1 MRITSAEVLV
11 SSPGRN
17 FVTLRITTEDGVTG
31 LGDATLNGRELAVAA
46 YLSEH
51 VVPLLIGRDAQQIED
66 TWQYLYRGAYW
77 RRGPVTMASIAA
89 VDTALWDIKAKVA
102 GMPLYQLLG
111 GRSREGLLVYGH
123 ASGAEL
129 PELFDSITEHL
140 EEGYRA
146 VRVQTGIPGLPSVYG
161 VASSKNAAAG
171 AGSGSDARYDY
182 EPARRSAV
190 PVEESWDT
198 RAYLRHAPTVFEA
211 VRNEFGAEL
220 PLLHDAHHRL
230 TPIQAAKL
238 GKSLEPYDLFW
249 LEDVT
254 PAENQAALRR
264 VREHTTT
271 PLAIGEVFNTIW
283 DYRELFEEQLIDYVR
298 SPVTHAGGITGLR
311 RIFDYASVYQIKSG
325 VHGPTDVSP
334 VGLAAAIHLGIAI
347 PNFGI
352 QEYMQH
358 SPTTHE
364 VFRTT
369 YSFEDGMLKPSDAP
383 GIGVDYDEIVA
394 QSFPYEAAYLPVN
407 RLLDGSMHD
416 W

>member
-1 MRITSAEVLV
+1 MRITAADVLV
-11 SSPGRN
+11 ASPGRN
-17 FVTLRITTEDGVTG
+17 FVTLRITTDDGVTG
-31 LGDATLNGRELAVAA
+31 LGDATLNGRELAVVA

-51 VVPLLIGRDAQQIED
+51 VVPLLTGRDAHRIED

-77 RRGPVTMASIAA
+77 RRGPVTMAAIAA
-89 VDTALWDIKAKVA
+89 VDTALWDIKVKVA
-102 GMPLYQLLG
+102 GLPLYQLLG
-111 GRSREGLLVYGH
+111 GRSRRGALCYGH

-129 PELFDSITEHL
+129 PELFDSIRAHQEQ
-140 EEGYRA
+140 GYRA
-146 VRVQTGIPGLPSVYG
+146 IRIQTGVPGLSSVYG
-161 VASSKNAAAG
+161 VASSANAAAG
-171 AGSGSDARYDY
+171 ADGITSRYDH

-190 PVEESWDT
+190 PVEEQWDT
-198 RAYLRHAPTVFEA
+198 RAYLRHIPGVFEA
-211 VRNEFGAEL
+211 VRNEFGPEL

-311 RIFDYASVYQIKSG
+311 RILDYAAVYQIKSG

-334 VGLAAAIHLGIAI
+334 VGLAAAVHLGVAI

-352 QEYMQH
+352 QEYMKH
-358 SPTTHE
+358 SSETDQ
-364 VFRTT
+364 VFRPT
-369 YSFEDGMLKPSDAP
+369 YSFEEGMLVPSEEP
-383 GIGVDYDEIVA
+383 GLGVSYDETIA
-394 QSFPYEAAYLPVN
+394 TSFAYQSAYLPVN

>member
-1 MRITSAEVLV
+1 MQIANAEVLV
-11 SSPGRN
+11 ASPGRN
-17 FVTLRITTEDGVTG
+17 FVTLRVTTDDGFVG

-51 VVPLLIGRDAQQIED
+51 VAPLLMGRDAHQVED

-77 RRGPVTMASIAA
+77 RRGPVTMAAVAA

-102 GMPLYQLLG
+102 GLPLYQLLG
-111 GRSREGLLVYGH
+111 GRSRSGLLVYGH
-123 ASGAEL
+123 ASGVDL
-129 PELFDSITEHL
+129 PELFESVREHL

-146 VRVQTGIPGLPSVYG
+146 IRVQAGVPGLSSVYG
-161 VASSKNAAAG
+161 VASSKNASVG
-171 AGSGSDARYDY
+171 DGGDARYDY

-198 RAYLRHAPTVFEA
+198 RAYLRHTPTVFEA
-211 VRNEFGAEL
+211 VRNEFGPEL

-249 LEDVT
+249 LEDPT
-254 PAENQAALRR
+254 PAENQVALRR

-271 PLAIGEVFNTIW
+271 PLAIGEVFNSIW

-298 SPVTHAGGITGLR
+298 SAVTHAGGITALR
-311 RIFDYASVYQIKSG
+311 RIFDYAAVYQIKSG
-325 VHGPTDVSP
+325 VHGPTDISP

-352 QEYMQH
+352 QEYMRH
-358 SPTTHE
+358 SPTTNE
-364 VFRTT
+364 LFRPSYT
-369 YSFEDGMLKPSDAP
+369 FADGMLAPSEAP
-383 GIGVDYDEIVA
+383 GLGVDYDDTIA
-394 QSFPYEAAYLPVN
+394 QAHPYQAAYLPVN